1 MKKIALNLLKN
12 ISALSFGIAVL
23 SANSAS
29 SWVAH
34 QAKEPQA
41 LQKLKITL
49 IKGPL
54 LIKGEVLHVE
64 EEICLK
70 DYHINLPIY

>member
-1 MKKIALNLLKN
+1 MKKIALKVLKN
-12 ISALSFGIAVL
+12 MSALSFGIALL

-41 LQKLKITL
+41 LQNLK
-49 IKGPL
+49 K
-54 LIKGEVLHVE
+54 
-64 EEICLK
+64 
-70 DYHINLPIY
+70 

>member
-1 MKKIALNLLKN
+1 MGSTSGKRAT
-12 ISALSFGIAVL
+12 SFT
-23 SANSAS
+23 
-29 SWVAH
+29 
-34 QAKEPQA
+34 KT
-41 LQKLKITL
+41 KKITL

>member
-1 MKKIALNLLKN
+1 M
-12 ISALSFGIAVL
+12 AVL

-41 LQKLKITL
+41 LQKLK
-49 IKGPL
+49 K
-54 LIKGEVLHVE
+54 
-64 EEICLK
+64 
-70 DYHINLPIY
+70 

>member
-41 LQKLKITL
+41 KKITL

>member
-1 MKKIALNLLKN
+1 MEKITLKLLKN
-12 ISALSFGIAVL
+12 MSALSLRIAVL

-41 LQKLKITL
+41 LQKLK
-49 IKGPL
+49 K
-54 LIKGEVLHVE
+54 
-64 EEICLK
+64 
-70 DYHINLPIY
+70 